1 MEKDLINNIANF
13 RLEIENF
20 SKEQLEKKRGEL
32 QDSISK
38 MIMDSDMVL
47 KIAIIEARLKEMKGK

>member
-13 RLEIENF
+13 KLEIENF
-20 SKEQLEKKRGEL
+20 SEEQLKKKRGEL
-32 QDSISK
+32 QNAISK

-47 KIAIIEARLKEMKGK
+47 KIAIIEARLKEMKGE

>member
-20 SKEQLEKKRGEL
+20 SEEQLEKKRGEL

-47 KIAIIEARLKEMKGK
+47 KIAIIEARLKEMKGE

>member
-32 QDSISK
+32 QDAISK

-47 KIAIIEARLKEMKGK
+47 KIAIIEARLKEMKGE

>member
-47 KIAIIEARLKEMKGK
+47 KIAIIEARLKEMKGE

>member
-13 RLEIENF
+13 RSEIADF
-20 SKEQLEKKRGEL
+20 SKEQLEKKRIEL
-32 QDSISK
+32 QDAISK

-47 KIAIIEARLKEMKGK
+47 KIAIIEARLKEIGE

>member
-20 SKEQLEKKRGEL
+20 SEEQLKKKRGEL

-47 KIAIIEARLKEMKGK
+47 KIAIIEARLKEMKGE